1 MNHALKKLLAA
12 LVACLM
18 LLSSVAALANDYDGE
33 WTTVEGNVTSSSGA
47 GVNAMNDSRV
57 TVNGNVTST
66 DGDGVVASDSTVSV
80 TGDATGTASGVSATK
95 NSYVEIQG
103 KAQGDEIGVSAS
115 DGSMVHVDG
124 GDAIGGKYY
133 GVLANNDAAVFISG
147 DAKSMGDYGV
157 AVDAKGGAVV
167 SVGGD
172 AAGNK
177 QGVKAEGN
185 AWVWVNG
192 TASATAENGNGVS
205 AQGQGTE
212 VTVGGATATG
222 DYGHGVSAGDSA
234 TVTVDGVASAAGD
247 FGHGVAAGDSASGT
261 VNGDATSGSFG
272 SGVLAYDGA
281 TVTVAGNAEGVSD
294 GAYASG
300 GSTVTVAGNAEGVYD
315 GAYATGDGSKV
326 TVHGDAIATGSSGS
340 GAMAFDGGTITV
352 DGNAEGAEGVYA
364 YGDGTKVTVG
374 RDATGDT
381 GASVGRGSSVLVE
394 GTIAGSS
401 AGVNINCQNPEDLDD
416 ISVTAWKIDGDI
428 QYNGST
434 DFDQSI
440 GDKITKKVISYIIR
454 VAEASGN
461 VLNPDVV
468 EGTDAV
474 SDFKVAHE
482 AEEVS
487 AKLAG
492 YNKGDKLEVYYN
504 EDTKLSAGDYKVENG
519 TLIVKM
525 LPGGAMNL
533 IAKIIEA
540 EEKAEETAKKT
551 TKKAATEFVYVPV
564 DDNTAMNGV
573 KAADHSGMADA
584 VKTMGDSLGGEDVT
598 VDILDKEKLMNGEE
612 LARFDKLSV
621 KDRLLVVLK
630 ALGFGE
636 ALGGI
641 EGEMSDEAAALSD
654 DIAARVDALSDA
666 EKQTLQDRLYSRFLP
681 RLIVIDGQEYE
692 AVGIEVVVT
701 RDGVKSQ
708 ARYTF
713 YKDNGEWK
721 LHQIEKGEYRA
732 VNA

>member
-18 LLSSVAALANDYDGE
+18 LLSSVAALANAYDGE
-33 WTTVEGNVTSSSGA
+33 QATVEGNVTSSSGA
-47 GVNAMNDSRV
+47 GVNAMNRSEV

-66 DGDGVVASDSTVSV
+66 DGDGVVASDDSTVSV
-80 TGDATGTASGVSATK
+80 TGDATGTASGVYATRH
-95 NSYVEIQG
+95 SYVNIEG
-103 KAQGDEIGVSAS
+103 KAQGDDIGVSAS
-115 DGSMVHVDG
+115 DDSVVNVYGR
-124 GDAIGGKYY
+124 DAIGGRY

-157 AVDAKGGAVV
+157 AVDAKDGAIVIV
-167 SVGGD
+167 NGD
-172 AAGNK
+172 AAGNE

-185 AWVWVNG
+185 DAWVYVRG
-192 TASATAENGNGVS
+192 TASATVYCGNGVD
-205 AQGQGTE
+205 ARGQGTE
-212 VTVGGATATG
+212 VTVGGASATG
-222 DYGHGVSAGDSA
+222 DYGNGVSAGDSA
-234 TVTVDGVASAAGD
+234 TVTV
-247 FGHGVAAGDSASGT
+247 
-261 VNGDATSGSFG
+261 NGDATATGDYGDGVSAGRSTTVTVKGDATSSGSSG
-272 SGVLAYDGA
+272 SGVSAYDGA
-281 TVTVAGNAEGVSD
+281 TVTVEGNAEGVSD
-294 GAYASG
+294 GAYASD
-300 GSTVTVAGNAEGVYD
+300 GSTVTVKGNAEGVYD
-315 GAYATGDGSKV
+315 GVYASGHGAKV
-326 TVHGDAIATGSSGS
+326 TVLRDAIATGSSGI
-340 GAMAFDGGTITV
+340 GAVAYYGGTVTV
-352 DGNAEGAEGVYA
+352 VGDAEGGGVGVYT
-364 YGDGTKVTVG
+364 YGDNANVTVG
-374 RDATGDT
+374 GDATGDT

-401 AGVNINCQNPEDLDD
+401 AGVNIRCQDPEDLDD

-440 GDKITKKVISYIIR
+440 SDKITQKIISYIIR

-461 VLNPDVV
+461 LLDLDRV
-468 EGTDAV
+468 EGTDTV

-482 AEEVS
+482 DGEVS

-533 IAKIIEA
+533 IAKIIKA
-540 EEKAEETAKKT
+540 EEKAKKT